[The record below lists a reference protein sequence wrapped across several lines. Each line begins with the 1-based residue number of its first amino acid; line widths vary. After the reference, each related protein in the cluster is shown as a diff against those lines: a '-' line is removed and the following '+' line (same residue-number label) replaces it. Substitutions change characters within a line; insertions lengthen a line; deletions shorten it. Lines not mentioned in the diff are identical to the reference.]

1 MKDESHISGLNNAN
15 DQSGKSRQKPRDE
28 GTCGG
33 GGSRDRKQAIIGRER
48 SLVWIFLLES
58 KYESSK

>member
-33 GGSRDRKQAIIGRER
+33 GGEQRQEAGNNWEGKEFGLDI
-48 SLVWIFLLES
+48 LT
-58 KYESSK
+58 